1 MGSLGPI
8 ESVERVGE
16 STPGAALRA
25 VATSVV
31 VLGLEGMSPVVCAE
45 DQRRAVAAV
54 ERGYIL
60 SLPHASFPLKPG
72 EARFLSPLWS
82 DGRAKNISFDGV
94 ALKGARGSETDLADL
109 AAMVARFAVSATGL
123 IATLFPRYA
132 PHLHRARTSF
142 RPLPAVGRD
151 VSWRKDDSRLHID
164 AFPSRPNGG
173 ARILRVFTN
182 LNPDAARVWRVGEPF
197 EAAARRFVPRI
208 RDPLPGA
215 SSFLATLGVTKGRRT
230 LYDHLMLNLH
240 DQIKADL
247 AYQRDCPQ
255 EVVRFA
261 PGTTWICYS
270 DQVMHAA
277 VEGQYMLEQTIHL
290 PLEAL
295 YEPSSS
301 PLAILERL
309 THRSLVPG

>member
-1 MGSLGPI
+1 MGS
-8 ESVERVGE
+8 ERSIDSSSRQE
-16 STPGAALRA
+16 NASPGAAVRA

-31 VLGLEGMSPVVCAE
+31 VLGLEGMSPVVAAE
-45 DQRRAVAAV
+45 DQRRAVMAV
-54 ERGYIL
+54 EQGNVL
-60 SLPHASFPLKPG
+60 VLPRASFPLKPD
-72 EARFLSPLWS
+72 ERRFLSPVWS

-94 ALKGARGSETDLADL
+94 GLKGAKGSATDLTEL
-109 AAMVARFAVSATGL
+109 AAMVARFAASATGL
-123 IATLFPRYA
+123 IAALFPRYEPYLA
-132 PHLHRARTSF
+132 RARTSF
-142 RPLPAVGRD
+142 RPLAAVGRD

-173 ARILRVFTN
+173 GRILRVFTN

-197 EAAARRFVPRI
+197 EAVARRFLPAI

-215 SSFLATLGVTKGRRT
+215 SSFLATLGVTKGRRS

-240 DQIKADL
+240 DHAKADL
-247 AYQRDCPQ
+247 AYQRECAQ

-277 VEGQYMLEQTIHL
+277 VEGQYMLEQTVLL

-295 YEPSSS
+295 YEPASS

-309 THRSLVPG
+309 TQRSLVPG